1 MKVKYHPENSA
12 QAPLN
17 GVVVNEASVVLIPE
31 SNDGSD
37 LEQDLDQLNSQDDDD
52 VIVEIKHL
60 QKRLYNVQ
68 TALQTSAGMSNPQ
81 TWYTNC
87 LIPVKN
93 AVKEWRSICTYHLI
107 PEKGETTREYQYT
120 RHKDIIHESSV
131 QVFSLLQM
139 AMQSGPLVGS
149 NPGYFKRC
157 GSEVASIALEFL
169 YEIVDLTG
177 VNKVIESTLVD
188 AVQVAGVQSSE
199 TTVANES
206 GHDNNES
213 IEDTAHS
220 IESAF
225 NKHVHLGNAST
236 HSSDSSHSSSC
247 SSSCIEDEHFGGN
260 NNELLSADSKL
271 LNTSQMQILQ
281 ALQSTLLFSEK
292 QSQRLTEWMHNAQK
306 AVKANK
312 APSKSSEKL
321 QSQKSKKQRMKEL
334 KMERK
339 LKKKKKNGNLS

>member
-17 GVVVNEASVVLIPE
+17 DVVVNEASVVLIPE

-107 PEKGETTREYQYT
+107 PEKGETTREYT

-157 GSEVASIALEFL
+157 GSEVASVALEFL

-199 TTVANES
+199 TTA
-206 GHDNNES
+206 
-213 IEDTAHS
+213 IEDTVHS

-225 NKHVHLGNAST
+225 DKHVHLGNAST